1 MEILTLDLHFQ
12 QQPNTIA
19 SFLAIGPAGPI
30 LVETGPMSTLAT
42 LREQLAGYGYNPGD
56 IHHVL
61 VTHIHLDHAGAAGWW
76 AQHGAQVYVHEV
88 GAPHLID
95 PSRLLRSATRIYGDQ
110 MDSLWGQN
118 LAAPAEQVTPV
129 VDGQTIN
136 VAGLSL
142 TAIDTPGHAFHHHV
156 YQLGDIAFAGDA
168 AGIRIPGIFFVDL
181 PAPPPEFNLEVWLKS
196 IEGLLDQPFEALYLT
211 HFGRL
216 EDWRQQLE
224 VLSGLMQV
232 ASEFVRV
239 RMSAGKDR
247 DQILDDYRAWFNAR
261 AQTAGMA
268 DAAFDQYETAN
279 PLYMSVDGIVRYWTK
294 KTRDAKS
301 R

>member
-1 MEILTLDLHFQ
+1 MEILTLDLAFQ

-19 SFLAIGPAGPI
+19 SFLVIGPAGPV

-42 LREQLAGYGYNPGD
+42 LREQLAEHGYQPDD

-76 AQHGAQVYVHEV
+76 AQQGAQIYVHEV
-88 GAPHLID
+88 GVPHLTD

-118 LAAPAEQVTPV
+118 LAAPVEQVTPV
-129 VDGQTIN
+129 IDGQTID
-136 VAGLSL
+136 VAGLSF
-142 TAIDTPGHAFHHHV
+142 TAMDTPGHASHHHV
-156 YQLGDIAFAGDA
+156 YQLDDIAFAGDA

-181 PAPPPEFNLEVWLKS
+181 PAPPPEFYLEVWLKS
-196 IEGLLDQPFEALYLT
+196 IERLLDQPFSALYLT

-216 EDWRQQLE
+216 DNWRQQLE

-232 ASEFVRV
+232 ASNFVRV
-239 RMSAGKDR
+239 RMNAGMDR
-247 DQILDDYRAWFNAR
+247 DQILNDYRDWFNAR
-261 AQTAGMA
+261 AQAGGMA
-268 DAAFDQYETAN
+268 YSTFDQYEAAN
-279 PLYMSVDGIVRYWTK
+279 PLYMSVDGIIRYWTK
-294 KTRDAKS
+294 KARDTES
-301 R
+301 

>member
-1 MEILTLDLHFQ
+1 MEIFTLDLDFQ

-19 SFLAIGPAGPI
+19 SFLVIGPAGPV

-42 LREQLAGYGYNPGD
+42 LREQLAEHGYQPDD

-76 AQHGAQVYVHEV
+76 AQQGAQIYVHEV
-88 GAPHLID
+88 GVPHLTD

-118 LAAPAEQVTPV
+118 LAAPAERVTPV
-129 VDGQTIN
+129 IDGQTID
-136 VAGLSL
+136 VAGLSFIAL
-142 TAIDTPGHAFHHHV
+142 DTPGHASHHHV

-181 PAPPPEFNLEVWLKS
+181 PAPPPEFYLEVWLKS
-196 IEGLLDQPFEALYLT
+196 IERLLDQPFSALYLT

-216 EDWRQQLE
+216 DDWRQQLE

-232 ASEFVRV
+232 ASNFVRV
-239 RMSAGKDR
+239 RMNAGMDR
-247 DQILDDYRAWFNAR
+247 DQILNDYRAWFNAR
-261 AQTAGMA
+261 AQAGGMA
-268 DAAFDQYETAN
+268 DVTFDQYEAAN
-279 PLYMSVDGIVRYWTK
+279 PLYMSVDGIIRYWTK
-294 KTRDAKS
+294 KARDTES
-301 R
+301 